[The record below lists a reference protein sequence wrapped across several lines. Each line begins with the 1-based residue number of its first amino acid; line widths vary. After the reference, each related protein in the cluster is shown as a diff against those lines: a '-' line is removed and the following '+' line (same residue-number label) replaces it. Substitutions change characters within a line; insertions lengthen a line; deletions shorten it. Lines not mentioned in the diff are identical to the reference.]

1 MSRQSSPFEDSG
13 EIIFH
18 QKSREIEEMSR
29 DEIHSPTA
37 SSPKVSSAPKCS
49 ENTNEL
55 LLRAI
60 EAMNRDVASV
70 KQNLGEIFHKQNSFG
85 EQLCEIK
92 NDSRD
97 LRERLISLENNRNPI
112 NPSQTK
118 FLGAG
123 ERHFTFDRTPIT
135 DRNEN
140 RVRLHPP
147 ITKPTVSIKPQIY
160 GGEEDFEEYLSQF
173 QVLVDLH
180 GWDYHTKS
188 LYLASSLAGNAR
200 GVLGELTPTQMRD
213 FDSLVKFLNMRF
225 GSVERSEMFRA
236 RLKNRVRGENES
248 MSELAQSI
256 KKLIRQ
262 AYPSADSNLTNI
274 LALDHFIDAL
284 PDQDMRL
291 RIRESQAKD
300 INDAEIIAIRLET
313 HKMADAQR
321 GKVVNA
327 ITSTQS
333 PPPDKEDIVISLLKE
348 IKESLKPKP
357 QNQRPYWENKNPNN
371 KKSNGKERYS
381 YKNGSNPEWSN
392 RRCNDYGT
400 QNQNWLND
408 QASDSRGG
416 SRRPEGISPINHN
429 Q

>member
-1 MSRQSSPFEDSG
+1 M
-13 EIIFH
+13 
-18 QKSREIEEMSR
+18 
-29 DEIHSPTA
+29 
-37 SSPKVSSAPKCS
+37 
-49 ENTNEL
+49 
-55 LLRAI
+55 
-60 EAMNRDVASV
+60 
-70 KQNLGEIFHKQNSFG
+70 
-85 EQLCEIK
+85 
-92 NDSRD
+92 
-97 LRERLISLENNRNPI
+97 
-112 NPSQTK
+112 
-118 FLGAG
+118 
-123 ERHFTFDRTPIT
+123 
-135 DRNEN
+135 
-140 RVRLHPP
+140 
-147 ITKPTVSIKPQIY
+147 
-160 GGEEDFEEYLSQF
+160 
-173 QVLVDLH
+173 
-180 GWDYHTKS
+180 
-188 LYLASSLAGNAR
+188 
-200 GVLGELTPTQMRD
+200 LGELTPTQMRD
-213 FDSLVKFLNMRF
+213 FDSLVKVLNMRF

-236 RLKNRVRGENES
+236 RLKNRVRGRNES
-248 MSELAQSI
+248 LSELAQSI

-357 QNQRPYWENKNPNN
+357 QNQRPYWENKDPNN
-371 KKSNGKERYS
+371 NKSNGKERYS

-392 RRCNDYGT
+392 RRWNDYGT

-429 Q
+429 H